1 MASFNK
7 VILLGNLTRDPELR
21 YTPNGTPVA
30 TFGMAT
36 NRRSGQGD
44 ERREDVC
51 FVDIVVFGREAETA
65 SEFLSKGRAALIEG
79 RLQWRSWE
87 GQDGQKRSK
96 HEVVAERIQFMP
108 RGREEGMERTSA
120 GDRHGAYAAGNR
132 HGAYESE
139 SWHGTHAASTPT
151 RRRGDGFRSPSR
163 GRRYSF
169 LTVIGLLERAWSAEG
184 EWDDGDDFEEESGSA
199 QTPALSAQEDL
210 SILRG

>member
-87 GQDGQKRSK
+87 QDGQKRSK

-108 RGREEGMERTSA
+108 RGREEGMERTPPETGMERTPPRA
-120 GDRHGAYAAGNR
+120 GMER
-132 HGAYESE
+132 
-139 SWHGTHAASTPT
+139 TPPAPPRAREET
-151 RRRGDGFRSPSR
+151 DFAPP
-163 GRRYSF
+163 
-169 LTVIGLLERAWSAEG
+169 LE
-184 EWDDGDDFEEESGSA
+184 DDDIPF
-199 QTPALSAQEDL
+199 
-210 SILRG
+210 

>member
-30 TFGMAT
+30 TFGLAV

-44 ERREDVC
+44 ERREEVC
-51 FVDIVVFGREAETA
+51 FVDIVTFGREAETA

-108 RGREEGMERTSA
+108 RAREEGMERTPPGPGMEHTS
-120 GDRHGAYAAGNR
+120 
-132 HGAYESE
+132 
-139 SWHGTHAASTPT
+139 PP
-151 RRRGDGFRSPSR
+151 PSR
-163 GRRYSF
+163 VGEE
-169 LTVIGLLERAWSAEG
+169 LDVPPLE
-184 EWDDGDDFEEESGSA
+184 DDDIPF
-199 QTPALSAQEDL
+199 
-210 SILRG
+210 

>member
-30 TFGMAT
+30 TFGLAV

-44 ERREDVC
+44 ERREEVC
-51 FVDIVVFGREAETA
+51 FVDIVTFGREAETA

-96 HEVVAERIQFMP
+96 HEVIADRIQFMP
-108 RGREEGMERTSA
+108 RGREEGPDGPAPTQSRQGLERTAPGPGMEHTSPGSGMERTSS
-120 GDRHGAYAAGNR
+120 R
-132 HGAYESE
+132 
-139 SWHGTHAASTPT
+139 
-151 RRRGDGFRSPSR
+151 PSR
-163 GRRYSF
+163 
-169 LTVIGLLERAWSAEG
+169 V
-184 EWDDGDDFEEESGSA
+184 
-199 QTPALSAQEDL
+199 
-210 SILRG
+210 